1 LLATHVFG
9 RSRPVVFESYGRR
22 RSRWRLPRWLV
33 LLAGGVVAGA
43 AGVVAV
49 QERYLP
55 PRLSASASA
64 ALSSAL
70 EHAEGERSRLA
81 EELGA
86 ARKQVEVALSDK
98 RTRAEELAAS
108 RATTDRLRDDLTSVI
123 ASLPPD
129 PRGGNVEVR
138 AGRFTARGG
147 LLSYD
152 VVLTRERNTGQPMP
166 GVMQV
171 VVAGQSDRGTESTV
185 ALNPVAL
192 SVGSREV
199 VRGSQPLPQGFRP
212 RQATVQVLDRVAGK
226 PLGMRVMMV
235 K

>member
-1 LLATHVFG
+1 M
-9 RSRPVVFESYGRR
+9 
-22 RSRWRLPRWLV
+22 
-33 LLAGGVVAGA
+33 LLAGGVVFGA
-43 AGVVAV
+43 VGVVVV

-64 ALSSAL
+64 ALRSAF
-70 EHAEGERSRLA
+70 EQADAERLRLG
-81 EELGA
+81 EELSA
-86 ARKQVEVALSDK
+86 ARKQVEIVLSDK
-98 RTRAEELAAS
+98 KALADEIAAS
-108 RATTDRLRDDLTSVI
+108 RATTERLRDDLTSVI

-138 AGRFTARGG
+138 AGRFTAKGG

-152 VVLTRERNTGQPMP
+152 VVLTRERNTGKPMP

-171 VVAGQSDRGTESTV
+171 VLAGQSDRGSESTL
-185 ALNPVAL
+185 ALKPVAL

-199 VRGSQPLPQGFRP
+199 VRGSQPLPEGFRP

-226 PLGMRVMMV
+226 PLGMRVMLV

>member
-1 LLATHVFG
+1 
-9 RSRPVVFESYGRR
+9 
-22 RSRWRLPRWLV
+22 V
-33 LLAGGVVAGA
+33 LLLGGILFGA

-64 ALSSAL
+64 ALRGAL
-70 EHAEGERSRLA
+70 EQADSERLRLG
-81 EELGA
+81 EELNA
-86 ARKQVEVALSDK
+86 ARKSLEVALSEKKGLAD
-98 RTRAEELAAS
+98 ELGAS
-108 RATTDRLRDDLTSVI
+108 RATTERLRDDLTSVV

-129 PRGGNVEVR
+129 PRGGSVEVR
-138 AGRFTARGG
+138 AGRFTAKGG

-152 VVLTRERNTGQPMP
+152 VVLPRERNTGKPMP

-185 ALNPVAL
+185 ALKPISL
-192 SVGSREV
+192 SAGSREV
-199 VRGSQPLPQGFRP
+199 VRGSQPLPEGFRP
-212 RQATVQVLDRVAGK
+212 HQATVQVLDRVAGK
-226 PLGMRVMMV
+226 PLGMRVMLV

>member
-1 LLATHVFG
+1 
-9 RSRPVVFESYGRR
+9 
-22 RSRWRLPRWLV
+22 LV
-33 LLAGGVVAGA
+33 LLLGGILSGG

-55 PRLSASASA
+55 PRLSARASA
-64 ALSSAL
+64 ELRSAL
-70 EHAEGERSRLA
+70 EQAEGERSRLG
-81 EELGA
+81 EELTS
-86 ARKQVEVALSDK
+86 ARKSLEVALSEK
-98 RTRAEELAAS
+98 KGLAGELGAS
-108 RATTDRLRDDLTSVI
+108 RATTERLRDGLTSVV

-129 PRGGNVEVR
+129 PRGGSVEVR
-138 AGRFTARGG
+138 AGRFAAKGG

-152 VVLTRERNTGQPMP
+152 VVLTRERNAGKPMP

-185 ALNPVAL
+185 ALKPISL

-199 VRGSQPLPQGFRP
+199 VRGSQPLPEGFRP

-226 PLGMRVMMV
+226 PLGMRVMLV